1 MYLVVGFLD
10 LDFIHA
16 FWVGS
21 VEAMYKD
28 PPPTHP
34 PKTYPYEFV
43 VNSF

>member
-28 PPPTHP
+28 PPPTHQKP
-34 PKTYPYEFV
+34 TLMNLWLIHSK
-43 VNSF
+43 